1 MAQAVWASTDQTRF
15 LTYSLIWWTK
25 RGCGCFMLS
34 SDHIFIFLLCYT
46 PTCDTPIHSFSPSC
60 SRLTVTV
67 SSPLITVPLSHNC
80 RSKKLSSCLSLGS
93 TLGGKLEHYIKTM
106 WARLVC
112 GCVCVCAHAE
122 LCLHLFVCI
131 PLHEVKRL
139 LQNVNDD
146 RESGLHVNNS
156 ENNMNIY
163 NHGHLFSRS
172 SIYIL
177 RVILFFIVF
186 LMSVSSYQHSVSS
199 K

>member
-1 MAQAVWASTDQTRF
+1 
-15 LTYSLIWWTK
+15 
-25 RGCGCFMLS
+25 
-34 SDHIFIFLLCYT
+34 
-46 PTCDTPIHSFSPSC
+46 
-60 SRLTVTV
+60 
-67 SSPLITVPLSHNC
+67 
-80 RSKKLSSCLSLGS
+80 
-93 TLGGKLEHYIKTM
+93 M

-156 ENNMNIY
+156 KNNMNSY
-163 NHGHLFSRS
+163 NHGHLFGRS

-177 RVILFFIVF
+177 RVTLLYIVLYF
-186 LMSVSSYQHSVSS
+186 LRLYVTI
-199 K
+199 